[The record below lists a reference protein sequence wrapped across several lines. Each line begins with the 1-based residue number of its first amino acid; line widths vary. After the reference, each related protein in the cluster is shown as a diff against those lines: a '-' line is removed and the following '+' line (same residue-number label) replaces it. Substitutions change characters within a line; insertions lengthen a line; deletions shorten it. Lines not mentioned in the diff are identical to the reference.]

1 MPRSQ
6 PDQLQAQLHPVVEGV
21 VMAAGFDLE
30 EIDVRPAGRRSLV
43 RVVVDS
49 DTGVGLDD
57 IATLSRRIAAGLD
70 LRDEVLGG
78 PYTLEV
84 TSPGVDRPLTAPRHW
99 RRARGRLVRV
109 KVKGAGEP
117 STVSGEG
124 FVEGRL
130 LAADADGVTLGT
142 VLNGRASG
150 ERRFSYAELGAGS
163 VQVEFGRIPDAEL
176 DDFSDPERDD
186 AVFENDT
193 DLGAGGDGP

>member
-99 RRARGRLVRV
+99 RRAYLRLVTVVLRESGKISGRV
-109 KVKGAGEP
+109 GVAGADA
-117 STVSGEG
+117 V
-124 FVEGRL
+124 RL
-130 LAADADGVTLGT
+130 LVDGALRDVRYTE
-142 VLNGRASG
+142 VERAS
-150 ERRFSYAELGAGS
+150 
-163 VQVEFGRIPDAEL
+163 VVVEFREPPADEL
-176 DDFSDPERDD
+176 RMLTGARDD
-186 AVFENDT
+186 SVDRPAAEAAV
-193 DLGAGGDGP
+193 DGEVEEQR